1 MIFYFSPPPH
11 LKNPLQE
18 QQLEILIPTSIFTFF
33 VRLERWSKEALF
45 RLKPKDSLYDKG
57 DFSSDFSPFDNK
69 KISTK
74 MWRFLACHLEL
85 LVFKRKEMMQVMFGV
100 QNLIS
105 HLRRKA
111 IAKIQCA
118 RKRIWSMRNIFIDF
132 SFLRS

>member
-1 MIFYFSPPPH
+1 
-11 LKNPLQE
+11 
-18 QQLEILIPTSIFTFF
+18 
-33 VRLERWSKEALF
+33 
-45 RLKPKDSLYDKG
+45 
-57 DFSSDFSPFDNK
+57 
-69 KISTK
+69 

-118 RKRIWSMRNIFIDF
+118 RKRI
-132 SFLRS
+132 

>member
-1 MIFYFSPPPH
+1 M
-11 LKNPLQE
+11 
-18 QQLEILIPTSIFTFF
+18 
-33 VRLERWSKEALF
+33 RLERWSKEALF
-45 RLKPKDSLYDKG
+45 RLKSGDYSYTNSDFLS
-57 DFSSDFSPFDNK
+57 DFSSFDNK

-85 LVFKRKEMMQVMFGV
+85 LMFKRKEMMQVMFGV

-118 RKRIWSMRNIFIDF
+118 RKRI
-132 SFLRS
+132 